1 MNASAEQARNAND
14 SSAPK
19 RIAYIVL
26 RFPTLSETF
35 IVREINALRTRGWE
49 IGIYPLWRDNPAQ
62 VHPDV
67 PPLQPSVRWRHPLS
81 INAILACVRMLIKRP
96 RRYLSSLALITC
108 ELPKQP
114 RRVVTS
120 LALFPVI
127 VSMAEDL
134 ERNRIR
140 HVHAHFA
147 SYPTLAAL
155 IVHRLTGISYSFTA
169 HAFDLYVNP
178 SHLPN
183 KVSDATFIVAISE
196 YNQRLLQ
203 PHLGIRT
210 STHVIHCG
218 VEVPTELPR
227 TCSGSREIVCVARLE
242 EKKGHRY
249 LIDACD
255 VLKQRGIS
263 FHCTI
268 VGGGPELERLRSQVS
283 ALHLD
288 DCVDLVGPQTSERVQ
303 EYLATAAVFA
313 LPSIVTCSGNA
324 EGIPVALMEAMAAG
338 VAVVSTATTGV
349 PELVVDDETGLL
361 VQPEDIVG
369 LADSI
374 QRLLDDSG
382 LRDRLRVNAFSK
394 VGDEFRLD
402 RNAAEIERHLFAAI
416 QD

>member
-1 MNASAEQARNAND
+1 MRSG
-14 SSAPK
+14 
-19 RIAYIVL
+19 
-26 RFPTLSETF
+26 
-35 IVREINALRTRGWE
+35 RGVGN

-96 RRYLSSLALITC
+96 RRYLSSLALIMS

-183 KVSDATFIVAISE
+183 KVSDATFIVTISE

-203 PHLGIRT
+203 PLRGQSYADTRHPLRRGSPNGVAANMFWKPGNRLCRETRREKGASISHRCLRRSEAARGYR
-210 STHVIHCG
+210 STVRLLA
-218 VEVPTELPR
+218 VAPKW
-227 TCSGSREIVCVARLE
+227 SGYVR
-242 EKKGHRY
+242 
-249 LIDACD
+249 
-255 VLKQRGIS
+255 
-263 FHCTI
+263 
-268 VGGGPELERLRSQVS
+268 RSQHCISTIASISWVRKRRS
-283 ALHLD
+283 EFRSISRTQQCSHCRASS
-288 DCVDLVGPQTSERVQ
+288 LVRG
-303 EYLATAAVFA
+303 
-313 LPSIVTCSGNA
+313 
-324 EGIPVALMEAMAAG
+324 M
-338 VAVVSTATTGV
+338 
-349 PELVVDDETGLL
+349 
-361 VQPEDIVG
+361 
-369 LADSI
+369 
-374 QRLLDDSG
+374 
-382 LRDRLRVNAFSK
+382 LRV
-394 VGDEFRLD
+394 FRS
-402 RNAAEIERHLFAAI
+402 H
-416 QD
+416 